1 MNRKTAILS
10 SPLALLLSTTIASPA
25 AAGPDDDRRVVAAL
39 DTAYQAAVARN
50 DAETMARILHDNM
63 VVVLGN
69 GEVETRA
76 DLLREAR
83 AGTITYEQQ
92 VEVEGTQAVRLF
104 GADTAVVTAL
114 LWIKGRRAGQPFDR
128 RLWFS
133 DTYVRTA
140 DGWRYAFGQA
150 SLPLPDD

>member
-1 MNRKTAILS
+1 MNRKNAILFG
-10 SPLALLLSTTIASPA
+10 PLAILLSAAIGSPA
-25 AAGPDDDRRVVAAL
+25 MAGPEDDRRAVAAL
-39 DTAYQAAVARN
+39 DTAYQAAVGRN
-50 DAETMARILHDNM
+50 DVETMARILHDDM

-69 GEVETRA
+69 GTVETRA

-83 AGTITYEQQ
+83 AGLILYERQ
-92 VEVEGTQAVRLF
+92 VEVEGTQNVRLF

-114 LWIKGRRAGQPFDR
+114 LWIKGRRAGQSFDR

-140 DGWRYAFGQA
+140 DGWRYALGQA
-150 SLPLPDD
+150 SLPLPSD